1 MANKTANKKK
11 EPMIILGLRI
21 PRSLFERLEKRALK
35 EGVRSGT
42 GTANVSAVARALL
55 HEHA

>member
-1 MANKTANKKK
+1 MANKTTNKKK

-21 PRSLFERLEKRALK
+21 PRSLFDRLEKRALK
-35 EGVRSGT
+35 ESERSGT